1 MSGYE
6 TFFKRFIELQLSP
19 WYLFTVS
26 NKVGQNNFSENPQV
40 ISIHLRTTRLH
51 LKTLY
56 LQHHLFPVILSNHQV
71 SRDLDSSI
79 Q

>member
-6 TFFKRFIELQLSP
+6 TFFKRFIELQLTP

-26 NKVGQNNFSENPQV
+26 NKVGENNFSENLQV
-40 ISIHLRTTRLH
+40 ISINLRTIRLH
-51 LKTLY
+51 LKNLY
-56 LQHHLFPVILSNHQV
+56 RQHHRFPVILSNHQV